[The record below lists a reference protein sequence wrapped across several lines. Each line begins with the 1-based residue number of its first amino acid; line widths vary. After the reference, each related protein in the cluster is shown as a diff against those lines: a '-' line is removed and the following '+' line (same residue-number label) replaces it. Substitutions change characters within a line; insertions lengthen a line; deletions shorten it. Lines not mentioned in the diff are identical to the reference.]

1 MVTNFRGHH
10 RGNTRRPVESKTEK
24 VFISH
29 PKRFVLLLLE
39 ALQSRNVWSLSKIKR
54 VHFDL
59 QDVSVQKVSKH
70 SSSIRILLPDKRK
83 NLIRVSHHEK
93 ADKPLFP
100 SDVEPEI
107 RVNFSGPMKTGKT
120 SICGL
125 VAHFDKFSKK
135 IIVIEKLQLQRA

>member
-10 RGNTRRPVESKTEK
+10 RGSTRPPVKNKTEK

-39 ALQSRNVWSLSKIKR
+39 ALQSRNVRSLARIKR

-59 QDVSVQKVSKH
+59 QDVSVQKVTKR
-70 SSSIRILLPDKRK
+70 SSSIRILLPDERK
-83 NLIRVSHHEK
+83 NLIRVFHHEK
-93 ADKPLFP
+93 AGKPLFP
-100 SDVEPEI
+100 ADGEAEI
-107 RVNFSGPMKTGKT
+107 RVNLPGLTQTGKT

-125 VAHFDKFSKK
+125 VAHFDKFAKK
-135 IIVIEKLQLQRA
+135 IILIEKLQLERA